1 MSENSGTSE
10 LLQRRVEKVLP
21 SQGLLDSFLKKQKI
35 RVYLGVDPTGNRLH
49 LGHAIGLS
57 KLMDFANAGHK
68 AILLFGTGTVLVGD
82 PSLRDSARKVITQAE
97 IDANIKDWK
106 SQASKIVDFSK
117 VEVKQNAE
125 WLAKL
130 KLEDIINIASNVSAV
145 QLFKRESFQRRLDK
159 GDTVWYHETMYPL
172 LQGYDSVVLDVDLE
186 IGGSDQEFNMLMG
199 RELLKKM
206 KNKEKYVLTTPMIVG
221 TDGKQMS
228 KTSDN
233 CVWLDDTAEE
243 MFGKLMR
250 VPDSEVMTYYQ
261 LCTNVDEP
269 VLAQEHKHIQSGNPR
284 DVKARMAQ
292 AVVEIYHGKEA
303 ALKSLAAFN
312 AQFRE
317 GKIPDDIPVFEI
329 SDIRMTKNVQT
340 GSFLRFVEIV
350 SSVSEGHRI
359 LEQGGFKLNGKKYTR
374 DIIDVKTGDII
385 QVGKRKFAKI
395 VVK

>member
-21 SQGLLDSFLKKQKI
+21 SQGLLDSLAKKQKI

-57 KLMDFANAGHK
+57 KLMDFANAGHE

-117 VEVKQNAE
+117 VEVKQNAD

-172 LQGYDSVVLDVDLE
+172 LQGYDSVVLNVDLE

-228 KTSDN
+228 KTSNN
-233 CVWLDDTAEE
+233 CVWLNDTAED
-243 MFGKLMR
+243 MFAKLMR

-261 LCTNVDEP
+261 LCTNVDKS
-269 VLAQEHKHIQSGNPR
+269 VLSQEHKHIQSGNPR

-292 AVVEIYHGKEA
+292 AVVEIYHGKDAAQAASTVFDTQFKDGQVPEDIKEVSLRKTTWDADELLVEVNLVSSKSEA
-303 ALKSLAAFN
+303 RRVLAQGGVRLN
-312 AQFRE
+312 A
-317 GKIPDDIPVFEI
+317 
-329 SDIRMTKNVQT
+329 TVQT
-340 GSFLRFVEIV
+340 EPELIV
-350 SSVSEGHRI
+350 KDG
-359 LEQGGFKLNGKKYTR
+359 
-374 DIIDVKTGDII
+374 DVL